1 MSTALQTALPTGTWG
16 TDKTHSTANFAI
28 KYMVSTFRSEFTDVD
43 VQLDTTGDEPKLTGS
58 VDPASIQVK
67 DENFHAHLQSPEF
80 FDTENHPQITFEST
94 GFRVDGEDLVVDGN
108 LTIKGETRQETDSKE
123 RNFHRLERRF
133 GSFQRTI
140 GLPTTVKADA
150 IQASL
155 TNGVLR
161 LEIPKAEE
169 VKPRKISVNVGEN
182 KTLEVAK
189 NN

>member
-108 LTIKGETRQETDSKE
+108 LTIKGDTRPVEA
-123 RNFHRLERRF
+123 R
-133 GSFQRTI
+133 
-140 GLPTTVKADA
+140 
-150 IQASL
+150 
-155 TNGVLR
+155 GVLVDPHEDPWGNTR
-161 LEIPKAEE
+161 LG
-169 VKPRKISVNVGEN
+169 V
-182 KTLEVAK
+182 TLEASIDRSHFGITW
-189 NN
+189 NNPLPKGRLALANDVKLHVDLQLVQA